1 MPDTPAQPTQP
12 VTHLERAA
20 RHGQPGCVIWLT
32 GLSAA
37 GKTTLAIAL
46 ERALFDSGHLVY
58 RIDGDEMRRGLC
70 QNLGF
75 AAEDRSENIRRA
87 GAVAALFADAGFICI
102 AAFISPLRA
111 DRELARRTA
120 PPGRFIEVHVATPL
134 AVCRERDPKQLY
146 ARATRGEIPEFT
158 GISAPY
164 ETPLHAEVVVHAGRD
179 SVGQCVDQIVRH
191 YQAQCG

>member
-1 MPDTPAQPTQP
+1 
-12 VTHLERAA
+12 
-20 RHGQPGCVIWLT
+20 VIWLT

-46 ERALFDSGHLVY
+46 ERTLFDSGRLVY

-70 QNLGF
+70 QDLGF
-75 AAEDRSENIRRA
+75 AAEDRAENIRRA
-87 GAVAALFADAGFICI
+87 GAVAALFADAGCICI

-111 DRELARRTA
+111 DRALVRNAVS
-120 PPGRFIEVHVATPL
+120 PGRFIEVHVATPL
-134 AVCRERDPKQLY
+134 EVCRQRDPKQLY
-146 ARATRGEIPEFT
+146 ARAERGEIPEFT

-164 ETPLHAEVVVHAGRD
+164 EPPLDAEVVVQAGRD
-179 SVGQCVDQIVRH
+179 SVAACVDQIIQR